1 MFVLK
6 KLPFIFDMNAL
17 NFKSNGIQHTLNVQ
31 KYHAKEL
38 QVVDG
43 WNADKVSVLE
53 LLFWKYLEHAVLQS
67 WATQKYQ
74 FWKSSILN
82 IKKTS
87 L

>member
-38 QVVDG
+38 QVVL
-43 WNADKVSVLE
+43 V
-53 LLFWKYLEHAVLQS
+53 
-67 WATQKYQ
+67 YQ
-74 FWKSSILN
+74 FWNYYFGN
-82 IKKTS
+82 I
-87 L
+87 